1 MTQPPQPRDGANLL
15 AAATRAGAKGPPPVH
30 LWNPPWCG
38 EIDIRIARDGTWFH
52 EGSPIGRE
60 AMVKLFAS
68 ILRIDDGRHV
78 LVTPVEK
85 VGIQVEDAPLLAVDF
100 RVEGTGDA
108 RRITFV
114 TNVGDEAELGD
125 AHPLRVVIDPVS
137 QEPAIYVDI
146 RRGLEARIDR
156 KSYYRLVDLGEEAT
170 VEGMAWFGLR
180 AGGRFWPLLPAEDL
194 AG

>member
-1 MTQPPQPRDGANLL
+1 MTQPPPPRDGANLL
-15 AAATRAGAKGPPPVH
+15 AAATRAGTKGPPPVH

-85 VGIQVEDAPLLAVDF
+85 VGIQVEDAPFLAVDF
-100 RVEGTGDA
+100 RTEGTGDA

-114 TNVGDEAELGD
+114 TNVGDEAELG
-125 AHPLRVVIDPVS
+125 AEHPLRVVIDPVS

-156 KSYYRLVDLGEEAT
+156 KSFYRLVDLGEEAT
-170 VEGMAWFGLR
+170 VEGVAWFGLR
-180 AGGRFWPLLPAEDL
+180 AGGRFWPLMPAADL